1 MDAVVLKDSI
11 FLHENGESVCTAF
24 CEVNAIYGSALVV
37 ANMKLPRDDAAKE
50 HNASF

>member
-11 FLHENGESVCTAF
+11 FLHENDEPVCTAF

-37 ANMKLPRDDAAKE
+37 ADMKLPHDDAAKE
-50 HNASF
+50 HDVWF